1 MLRSHSVLPAKLLI
15 VSRFD
20 STLPRAATTSSSL
33 HAGEALGSD
42 YEDDRQALRPIVT
55 DG

>member
-20 STLPRAATTSSSL
+20 STLPRASL